1 MRAFTTPSDEDLLR
15 GMRSGDEQAFV
26 VLYRRRQSEIYRYA
40 LHMSGSTALAEEVTQ
55 EVFMALIRDS
65 KQFDPERGPLLAY
78 LYGVARHQVLRRI
91 ERDRTYVPLETEDL
105 DRILPAKGSVA
116 EDLLRRE
123 AVDTVRRAVLSLP
136 ANYREV
142 VVLCDLQEMTY
153 EQAAGLLECAVGTVR
168 SRLHRGR
175 ALLATKLRPRLP
187 AAVAVRCLA

>member
-1 MRAFTTPSDEDLLR
+1 MR
-15 GMRSGDEQAFV
+15 GGDEQAFV
-26 VLYRRRQSEIYRYA
+26 VLYRRRQGEIYRYT

-55 EVFMALIRDS
+55 EVFLALIRDS
-65 KQFDPERGPLLAY
+65 QQFDPARGPLLAY

-105 DRILPAKGSVA
+105 DRVLTAKGSVA
-116 EDLLRRE
+116 DDLLRRE
-123 AVDTVRRAVLSLP
+123 TVDTVRRAVLSLP

-175 ALLATKLRPRLP
+175 ALLAAKLRPRLQT
-187 AAVAVRCLA
+187 AVAVRCLA